1 VDALEAGDLLGGSLQ
16 RRGKGGHGSV
26 QWHLEGEATVG
37 SHFSRLDH
45 PVDASSASSFA
56 TSSEAS
62 LTA

>member
-1 VDALEAGDLLGGSLQ
+1 MDALEAGDLPGGSLQ
-16 RRGKGGHGSV
+16 RRGKGVHGSV
-26 QWHLEGEATVG
+26 QWPLEGEATVE

-62 LTA
+62 SAA